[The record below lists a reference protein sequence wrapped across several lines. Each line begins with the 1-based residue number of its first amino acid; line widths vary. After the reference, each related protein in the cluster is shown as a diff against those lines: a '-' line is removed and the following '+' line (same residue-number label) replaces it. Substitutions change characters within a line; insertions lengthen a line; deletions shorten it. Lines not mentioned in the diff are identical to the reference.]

1 MQNKGQKRRY
11 ALREAST
18 RSRDARMTFILP
30 VFFNK
35 IWDDGRYV
43 TTDINK
49 VVTVRSISFVG
60 IGGG

>member
-1 MQNKGQKRRY
+1 
-11 ALREAST
+11 
-18 RSRDARMTFILP
+18 MTFILP
-30 VFFNK
+30 LFFNK